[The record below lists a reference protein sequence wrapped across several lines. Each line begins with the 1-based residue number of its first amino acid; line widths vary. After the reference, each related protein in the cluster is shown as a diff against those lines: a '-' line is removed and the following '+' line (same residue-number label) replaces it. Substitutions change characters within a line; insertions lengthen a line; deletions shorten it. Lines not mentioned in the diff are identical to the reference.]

1 MYLLDANVLIE
12 AKNRYY
18 GFDIA
23 PGFWQWLEQAY
34 EQFLICS
41 IQPVREEL
49 KEGNDRL
56 ATWAQEHPKFFR
68 EIDQGTTKHFG
79 TIARWAVS
87 RNYTHAALTAFTSND
102 TDFLLVAYAHEHH
115 YVVVTHELSDPK
127 ARKRVKIPDAC
138 QAMKVQ
144 YTDTFQ
150 MLRETGAQFILPS

>member
-41 IQPVREEL
+41 IKPVQEEL

-56 ATWAQEHPKFFR
+56 ATWAQEHPTFFR
-68 EIDQGTTKHFG
+68 EIDQDTTKHFR
-79 TIARWAVS
+79 TIADWAVS
-87 RNYTHAALTAFTSND
+87 RHYTVAALTAFTSND
-102 TDFLLVAYAHEHH
+102 TDFLLVAYAREHNH
-115 YVVVTHELSDPK
+115 IVVTHELSDSK

-138 QAMKVQ
+138 LAMKVQ

-150 MLRETGAQFILPS
+150 MLRDTGAKLILPS